1 MVTVKRH
8 AYFCEGESK
17 EQRTHTS
24 IFTMTCFLACALI
37 CHDKCR
43 HKAASC
49 RPIYPTVIAKVC
61 PVVSCMKE
69 YELTCH
75 LLEHFSTLWFISTS
89 YTQQAAKDVGVLVSV
104 MYLHDPFYHTIYTRI
119 YSYQHMHTFIGS
131 NPIPFVAG
139 DLSYNATIEHLD
151 LTRILLS
158 PCIIAQSFIFLY
170 IVNDESNSQYKSNWR
185 RIEWIIIRYW
195 ITMRTRVFTTGKKEN
210 TIDLY

>member
-61 PVVSCMKE
+61 SVVSTRKE

-75 LLEHFSTLWFISTS
+75 LLEHFSTSWFISTS

-104 MYLHDPFYHTIYTRI
+104 MYLPTRSYHL
-119 YSYQHMHTFIGS
+119 YSYIFIPTHAYFHWQQS
-131 NPIPFVAG
+131 HPICRWR
-139 DLSYNATIEHLD
+139 LLTNATTIEHLD
-151 LTRILLS
+151 LSEYYYYYYHYPVL
-158 PCIIAQSFIFLY
+158 
-170 IVNDESNSQYKSNWR
+170 
-185 RIEWIIIRYW
+185 
-195 ITMRTRVFTTGKKEN
+195 
-210 TIDLY
+210 